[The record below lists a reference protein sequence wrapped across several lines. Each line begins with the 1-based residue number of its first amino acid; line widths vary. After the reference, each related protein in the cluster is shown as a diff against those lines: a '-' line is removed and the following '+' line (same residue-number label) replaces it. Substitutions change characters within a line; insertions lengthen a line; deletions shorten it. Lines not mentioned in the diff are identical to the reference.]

1 MTHTETIGSK
11 SGKGDVIT
19 LLTTSTTAAFTEGG
33 LVAIDTDG
41 CAEMCATAE
50 VTACIG
56 VCAAGLRTVDTAAR
70 RPLSIQTSGLAT
82 VYGWLDSTW
91 TTTSGTAIAPG
102 DLVGPSGDSGT
113 TYTGQVVQC
122 CEGTGGQAI
131 GVALEAV
138 STCGTRYAIKVILGP
153 RRGGN

>member
-1 MTHTETIGSK
+1 MVDEGIGSK

-19 LLTTSTTAAFTEGG
+19 LLTTSTTASFTEGG

-56 VCAAGLRTVDTAAR
+56 ICAAGLPEIAAAAR
-70 RPLSIQTSGLAT
+70 RPLGVQINGVAT
-82 VYGWLDSTW
+82 VYGWHDSTW
-91 TTTSGTAIAPG
+91 TTTGGTAIAPG

-113 TYTGQVVQC
+113 SYTGQVVGC
-122 CEGTGGQAI
+122 CESTGEQAI
-131 GVALEAV
+131 GVALEPV
-138 STCGTRYAIKVILGP
+138 TTCGTRYAIRVILGP